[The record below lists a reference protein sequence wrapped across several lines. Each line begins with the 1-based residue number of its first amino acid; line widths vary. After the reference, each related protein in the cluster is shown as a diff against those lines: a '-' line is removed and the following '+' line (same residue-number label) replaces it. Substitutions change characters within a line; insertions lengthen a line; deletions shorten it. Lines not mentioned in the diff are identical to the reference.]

1 MGQTAC
7 LSSSTGREGII
18 FAVVNIVQGR
28 KFEVRVKR
36 ENLTIYT
43 AAAGYIINHT

>member
-36 ENLTIYT
+36 ENLTIY
-43 AAAGYIINHT
+43 AEELEYKEY